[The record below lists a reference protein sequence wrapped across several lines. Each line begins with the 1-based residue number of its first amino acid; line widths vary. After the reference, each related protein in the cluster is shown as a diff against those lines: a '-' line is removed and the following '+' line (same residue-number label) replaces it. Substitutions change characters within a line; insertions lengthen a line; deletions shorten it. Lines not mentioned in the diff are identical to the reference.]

1 MRKVISGIILGL
13 GCAAAFV
20 GLLALVLP
28 QISNPQ
34 LQLVLSS
41 FYAPTSQWFVAVVN
55 GLMQFAFANALPLLL
70 TGAGAA
76 VVGAAL
82 LTCFHKGEGTQVRV
96 YPSEPPVESNP
107 FAAASPHF
115 EPAVG
120 GDSPLSHFTPILERN
135 QNQTGASNPF
145 ARPRQEAAAPA
156 EAPQEKPPV
165 QNPVPIEPPAPALPP
180 DTPIAVCA
188 PMPESSAVPKE
199 APVPS
204 ERQRRRYTPGQSDPK
219 PDQPSSRIRSTMGRH
234 TL

>member
-13 GCAAAFV
+13 GCAAAFL

-28 QISNPQ
+28 QIDNAQ

-41 FYAPTSQWFVAVVN
+41 FYAPTSQWFIGAVN
-55 GLMQFAFANALPLLL
+55 RLMQFAFANALPLLL

-76 VVGAAL
+76 IVGAAL
-82 LTCFHKGEGTQVRV
+82 LTCFHKGEGTQVHV
-96 YPSEPPVESNP
+96 YHSEPPVESNP

-135 QNQTGASNPF
+135 RDQTGAPNPF
-145 ARPRQEAAAPA
+145 ARPRQEAAAPV

-165 QNPVPIEPPAPALPP
+165 QNPVPTEPSAPALPP
-180 DTPIAVCA
+180 DMSAVACA
-188 PMPESSAVPKE
+188 PTPGSDAAPKE

-204 ERQRRRYTPGQSDPK
+204 EGQRRRYTPGQSDPK
-219 PDQPSSRIRSTMGRH
+219 PDQPSSRIRSTMGKH